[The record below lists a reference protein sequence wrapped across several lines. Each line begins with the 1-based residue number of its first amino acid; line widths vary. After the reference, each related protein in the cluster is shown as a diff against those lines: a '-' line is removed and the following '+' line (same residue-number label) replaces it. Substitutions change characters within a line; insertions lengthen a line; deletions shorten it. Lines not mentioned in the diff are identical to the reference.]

1 MRRPVIGVMGPGNEA
16 SKIDIKRAFDI
27 GRRIAMQGWVT
38 LTGGRSKGVMHI
50 ACQGAK
56 SAGGMTVGVLPSA
69 DDSDTSEY
77 VDVAIV
83 TGMGSARN
91 NINVLSS
98 DVIIACGMGTGT
110 ASEIALA
117 LKADKDVIL
126 LNDDKES
133 QNFFKAL
140 GKERVAIA
148 ESSEQAIA
156 LAKDILLAEKAAHG
170 ERV

>member
-1 MRRPVIGVMGPGNEA
+1 MGPGNDA
-16 SKIDIKRAFDI
+16 SKIDIKRAFDV
-27 GRRIAMQGWVT
+27 GRGIAIQGWVT

-56 SAGGMTVGVLPSA
+56 SAGGMTVGVLPAA
-69 DDSDTSEY
+69 DDADTSEY

-98 DVIIACGMGTGT
+98 DVIIAVGMGTGT

-117 LKADKDVIL
+117 LKAGKDVIL
-126 LNDDKES
+126 LTDDKES
-133 QNFFKAL
+133 QSFFKAL
-140 GKERVAIA
+140 GKGRVLIA
-148 ESSEQAIA
+148 ESSEQAIVF
-156 LAKDILLAEKAAHG
+156 AKDILLAVKAANG
-170 ERV
+170 DRI